1 MVSASMPVAARKE
14 SERGWLAVVSQII
27 RHWLMAN
34 CRRANTENVS
44 MRTAVMVVVC
54 SMILPTD
61 FAAIYGTPVPLY
73 RYRSQGQ
80 GGCFC
85 KRLKSRPLRSYCRV
99 RG

>member
-1 MVSASMPVAARKE
+1 MPVAARKE

-54 SMILPTD
+54 STILPT
-61 FAAIYGTPVPLY
+61 ALAIPNRTPVPLY
-73 RYRSQGQ
+73 RYRSRGQ
-80 GGCFC
+80 EGLFS
-85 KRLKSRPLRSYCRV
+85 L
-99 RG
+99 